1 MTDHEIQDH
10 RAAVLLRCAELET
23 HLATT
28 KERLNLAVV
37 QLSELADSLLPSAQS
52 EVEAAPHPEWN
63 DTAFR
68 RIIADVAR
76 AELELAEARKLAVS
90 LEEVKAG

>member
-1 MTDHEIQDH
+1 MTDREIQDH
-10 RAAVLLRCAELET
+10 KTAILLRCAELET

-37 QLSELADSLLPSAQS
+37 QLSELAESLLEPP
-52 EVEAAPHPEWN
+52 AAAAEDHSGHPEWS
-63 DTAFR
+63 DVAFR

-76 AELELAEARKLAVS
+76 AELELAAARKIASNLD
-90 LEEVKAG
+90 ENGT